1 MTFIYNITGVK
12 AMPDTIDY
20 AFVEEHFPTLQDMV
34 YLNNAATGILPIKTV
49 EAMKE
54 YLDERSKAEGDLEE
68 TEKGLK
74 AIRERLAQLLGG
86 KDRQYGFMPSTSA
99 GLNAFAHGISYPSG
113 SNIVI
118 CDLEFPANYVPWQ
131 NVSRHYDVELRVA
144 NSEDGAVPIDSFREL
159 IDENT
164 KIVAVSLVQ
173 FGSGFRTDV
182 AKLGDYVHEYGGYL
196 VADIIQGAGW
206 LNIDLAKARVDF
218 AAGQAA
224 KWLVGPIGAGYA
236 YIRESIIDEVKPRF
250 LGWWGV
256 ENMEEFEYSEKKVL
270 GDARKFEVGSPALIS
285 YVGFSES
292 LKILLELES
301 RQRESAALENA
312 DYLRKRLEE
321 RGIEY
326 YDFDD
331 HNKSPIVSCTPPN
344 VEELQ
349 KELHKKKIHC
359 SVRNGRLRVSPH
371 FYNTHAEID
380 TMMENI
386 GW

>member
-1 MTFIYNITGVK
+1 
-12 AMPDTIDY
+12 MPHTIDH

-34 YLNNAATGILPIKTV
+34 YLNNAATGILPILTV
-49 EAMKE
+49 EAMKD
-54 YLDERSKAEGDLEE
+54 YLDKRSKAEGNIEE
-68 TEKGLK
+68 TEKELDT
-74 AIRERLAQLLGG
+74 IRERLAKLLGG
-86 KDRQYGFMPSTSA
+86 KASQYGFVPSTS
-99 GLNAFAHGISYPSG
+99 GGINAFAHGITYPSG

-131 NVSRHYDVELRVA
+131 NVSRHYDVELRIVK
-144 NSEDGAVPIDSFREL
+144 SVDGAVPLDSFKEL

-182 AKLGDYVHEYGGYL
+182 AKLAEHVHRHGGYL

-206 LNIDLAKARVDF
+206 IDIDLANARVDF

-256 ENMEEFEYSEKKVL
+256 ENMEEFEYTEKKIL

-285 YVGFSES
+285 YVGFSKS

-301 RQRESAALENA
+301 RDREHAALENA
-312 DYLRKRLEE
+312 DSLRKKLGE

-326 YDFDD
+326 YDFDER
-331 HNKSPIVSCTPPN
+331 NKSPIVSCAPPN

-349 KELHKKKIHC
+349 KKLHKKKIHC

-380 TMMENI
+380 TLMENF
-386 GW
+386 G

>member
-1 MTFIYNITGVK
+1 MTFIYTITRRK
-12 AMPDTIDY
+12 AMPGTIDY
-20 AFVEEHFPTLQDMV
+20 AFVEEYFPTLQDMV
-34 YLNNAATGILPIKTV
+34 YLNNAATGILPIQTV
-49 EAMKE
+49 QAMKD
-54 YLDERSKAEGDLEE
+54 YLDKRSKAEGDIEE
-68 TEKGLK
+68 TEKELDT
-74 AIRERLAQLLGG
+74 IRERLAMLLGG
-86 KDRQYGFMPSTSA
+86 KSSQYGFVPSTS
-99 GLNAFAHGISYPSG
+99 GGINAFAHGITYPSG

-144 NSEDGAVPIDSFREL
+144 KSVDGAVPIDSFKEL
-159 IDENT
+159 IDERT
-164 KIVAVSLVQ
+164 KVVAVSLVQ

-182 AKLGDYVHEYGGYL
+182 AKLAEHMHKHGGYL

-206 LNIDLAKARVDF
+206 TDIDLAKSQVDF

-256 ENMEEFEYSEKKVL
+256 ENMEKFEYTEKKIL
-270 GDARKFEVGSPALIS
+270 GDARKFEVGSPALVS
-285 YVGFSES
+285 YVGFSKS
-292 LKILLELES
+292 LKILLELEA
-301 RQRESAALENA
+301 RHRERAALETA
-312 DYLRKRLEE
+312 DYLRKRLGE

-326 YDFDD
+326 YDFKD

-344 VEELQ
+344 VDELQ

-380 TMMENI
+380 TLMENI
-386 GW
+386 G